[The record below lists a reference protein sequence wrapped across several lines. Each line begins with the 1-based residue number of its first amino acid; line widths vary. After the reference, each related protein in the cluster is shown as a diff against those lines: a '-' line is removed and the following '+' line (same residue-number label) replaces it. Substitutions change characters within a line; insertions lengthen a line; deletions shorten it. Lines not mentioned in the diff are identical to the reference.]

1 MKASA
6 FPRRAERKAQTSVA
20 DALAIY
26 LTDHFAGATFG
37 LNLLRRCCAKNEGTL
52 FAAPLTDLVHEVEAD
67 RSTLLS
73 LLKTVGAKPSV
84 IKTAAGWTLER
95 LLRLKPNGD
104 PFTYTPLS
112 RMAELELLVTGIA
125 GKRAMWVALDSVSA
139 RDGRLDAFDFRALAE
154 RAERQ
159 LDSVERLRLDAVA
172 LTFGSN

>member
-1 MKASA
+1 
-6 FPRRAERKAQTSVA
+6 VA

-37 LNLLRRCCAKNEGTL
+37 LNLLRRCRAKNEGTL
-52 FAAPLTDLVHEVEAD
+52 FAAPLTDLVREVEAD

-73 LLKTVGAKPSV
+73 LLKRVGAKPSL
-84 IKTAAGWTLER
+84 IKTAGGWTLEK

-112 RMAELELLVTGIA
+112 RMAELELLATGIA

-139 RDGRLDAFDFRALAE
+139 WDGRLEAFDFRALAE

-159 LDSVERLRLDAVA
+159 LESVERLRLDAAA
-172 LTFGSN
+172 LTFGSK